1 MQPILSFC
9 KTWWLNICLNLYL
22 PLGHIFFSY
31 KAHFMCAWGKL
42 TLTISAH
49 SHLSLFVGVLQSLMS
64 HPLHALRHSPG
75 SSSTSFKGLLSG
87 CKSQCKWF
95 PCNNFQ
101 FYCSFYGQRSTLN
114 KPGKLGKIEVI
125 LYIYSEYLSALLRV
139 VGHNYYVML
148 TILNILQLSKK
159 SIFSLCNKTLLE
171 SN

>member
-1 MQPILSFC
+1 MIEHMFKLVLASGAYF
-9 KTWWLNICLNLYL
+9 
-22 PLGHIFFSY
+22 PLLQSPFHVWVRQSQQLVS
-31 KAHFMCAWGKL
+31 AL

-101 FYCSFYGQRSTLN
+101 FSYSFYGQGTTWN
-114 KPGKLGKIEVI
+114 KLGKLGKIEVI
-125 LYIYSEYLSALLRV
+125 SYIHSKYLSALLKV
-139 VGHNYYVML
+139 VGHNCYVML
-148 TILNILQLSKK
+148 TILNILQLSKE
-159 SIFSLCNKTLLE
+159 SIFSLCNNTLLE
-171 SN
+171 SK